1 MLAHI
6 SLCSLTQII
15 GIFSNDHYKR
25 TCITEVND
33 KHLFVI
39 LNFTFKWTLPIFF
52 CFKADITRKPC
63 AVEKVTNVVI
73 DYATASKLDDR
84 TSKIKKSI
92 VSPDTIS

>member
-39 LNFTFKWTLPIFF
+39 LNLT
-52 CFKADITRKPC
+52 FKADITRKPC